1 MTPPACAWSSRPRTQ
16 RAPRGSS
23 TTSTSTPTGPAE
35 RSGNAQL
42 QQAMS
47 NTATDTGDARSASE
61 RLLEDTWEARERAR
75 ASRRELWVD
84 AAAGA
89 LFVAAAAGLLAVAG
103 GARPLQPVVAALL
116 VALYA
121 VVARVEF
128 PVGAGHVLPT
138 QLVLVPMLVVLPP
151 AAAPGLVACG
161 LLIGTVI
168 DWALGRVPA
177 RRLVSAVPD
186 AWHALGA
193 AVVLV
198 VAGSPAI
205 GFHAFPLM
213 TGAFAACCLVD
224 LTSSLVRMRLAGIV
238 PDMAVHVR
246 VMFSVWA
253 VDACLAPLG
262 FAVAVLTEHG
272 IGAVLLVVPLA
283 LLLWLLAHD
292 RHRRVEQA
300 HHRLKL
306 LEHERG
312 RLQSA
317 VRRLGDAFAA
327 KLELDALLNILLH
340 GVVDALDAAAG
351 RLELDG
357 LPSPVRLHAGAQERL
372 GDLSPARAATGAP
385 ATVTLPVQIAVEP
398 SPVTGTLAL
407 VRDGRDF
414 DGDELALLGELVAKA
429 EHAAGEILANQ
440 ALREQAVTD
449 ALTGLGNRRRLSGD
463 LAAALQRATA
473 SRPALLLL
481 FDLDGFKAYNDT
493 FGHLAGDQLLTRL
506 GGKLAEAV
514 AGRGAAYRLGG
525 DEFCALL
532 ELEDEQLEDL
542 IARTAAGLTETGR
555 QFAIGASLGAV
566 LLPHEAD
573 SPDHALQ
580 LADERMYA
588 HKRGRAAGPRDQ
600 ARDLL
605 LRTMQAK
612 MPQLDKHSSEV
623 ADLAVRVA
631 RERGLTG
638 ETLDEIARA
647 AELHDVGKVGI
658 PDAILHKPGPLDP
671 TEWEY
676 MHQHT
681 ILGERILNAAP
692 ALRAVARLVRSSHE
706 RWDGTGYP
714 DRLAGE
720 EIPLGARIV
729 AVCDAYEAMTADR
742 AYRTRL
748 SPEAAR
754 RELRAHAG
762 SQFDPTVVNAFLT
775 TMDPDRKAQ
784 ADDTTRTSIDAAAN
798 HIRALLQR
806 QPAPAL
812 TAYVLEAATD
822 FAPRAAA
829 QH

>member
-1 MTPPACAWSSRPRTQ
+1 MP
-16 RAPRGSS
+16 
-23 TTSTSTPTGPAE
+23 E
-35 RSGNAQL
+35 
-42 QQAMS
+42 AMS
-47 NTATDTGDARSASE
+47 NAATDNGDARSASD

-75 ASRRELWVD
+75 ASHREVRVE

-89 LFVAAAAGLLAVAG
+89 LFVAAAACLLVVAG
-103 GARPLQPVVAALL
+103 AARPFQPEVAALL

-121 VVARVEF
+121 LVARVEF

-151 AAAPGLVACG
+151 AAVPGVVACG
-161 LLIGTVI
+161 LLVGTVI
-168 DWALGRVPA
+168 DWKLGRVPA

-193 AVVLV
+193 AAVLV
-198 VAGSPAI
+198 IAGSPAI
-205 GFHAFPLM
+205 GFHALPLM
-213 TGAFAACCLVD
+213 TGAFVACCLVD

-246 VMFSVWA
+246 VMLSVWA
-253 VDACLAPLG
+253 VDGCLAPLG
-262 FAVAVLTEHG
+262 FAVAVLSEHG
-272 IGAVLLVVPLA
+272 LGAILLVVPLA
-283 LLLWLLAHD
+283 LLLWLLSRD
-292 RHRRVEQA
+292 RHRRIEQA

-357 LPSPVRLHAGAQERL
+357 LPAPVRLHAGPQERA
-372 GDLSPARAATGAP
+372 GDLPVAPSPGDAAVASATGDS
-385 ATVTLPVQIAVEP
+385 ATVTLPFRIALDP

-407 VRDGRDF
+407 VRDGRGF
-414 DGDELALLGELVAKA
+414 DADELALLGELIAKA

-449 ALTGLGNRRRLSGD
+449 ALTGLGNRRRLSDD

-493 FGHLAGDQLLTRL
+493 FGHLAGDQLLARL
-506 GGKLAEAV
+506 GAKLTEAV
-514 AGRGAAYRLGG
+514 ADGGAAYRLGG

-532 ELEDEQLEDL
+532 ELDHEQLEDL
-542 IARTAAGLTETGR
+542 IARTAGALTEKGK
-555 QFAIGASLGAV
+555 QFAIRASLGAV

-600 ARDLL
+600 ARDVLL
-605 LRTMQAK
+605 CTMQAK
-612 MPQLDKHSSEV
+612 MPDLDEHASGV

-631 RERGLTG
+631 RQLGLTG
-638 ETLDEIARA
+638 EALDEIARA

-658 PDAILHKPGPLDP
+658 PDAILNKPGPLDP
-671 TEWEY
+671 TEWEF

-692 ALRAVARLVRSSHE
+692 ALRPVARLVRSSHE
-706 RWDGTGYP
+706 RWDGAGYP

-720 EIPLGARIV
+720 AIPLGARVV

-742 AYRTRL
+742 AYRKRM
-748 SPEAAR
+748 SHHAAR
-754 RELRAHAG
+754 AELRAHAG
-762 SQFDPTVVNAFLT
+762 TQFDPTVVDAFLIAT
-775 TMDPDRKAQ
+775 DPDREEPG
-784 ADDTTRTSIDAAAN
+784 DDRTRTGIDTAAT
-798 HIRALLQR
+798 HIRALLH
-806 QPAPAL
+806 QP
-812 TAYVLEAATD
+812 T
-822 FAPRAAA
+822 FA